1 MNETRG
7 AVFGAVLDSAQREH
21 YQLAWLSTVDHK
33 RIGILYLLTGLV
45 FFVAGGIEALTMRL
59 QLAVPNNHLVAPDT
73 FNMLFTMHGTTMI
86 FLVVMPLLFGFAN
99 YFVPLQ
105 IGARDMAFPRLNA
118 FSFWLVP
125 LGGILLHF
133 SLLIGQ
139 GPAMGWFAYAPLN
152 ETPYQSLAGVDYW
165 AVALL
170 VLGIGSVGTAINLVT
185 TVLCLR
191 APGMTLRRLPLFT
204 WMNFINAFLV
214 LFAIP
219 VLNAALVMLL
229 IDRQL
234 NTHFFL
240 PADGGSPILWQHI
253 FWAFGHPE
261 VYILALPAFGMIS
274 EMIPV
279 FSRKPIFGYEFV
291 AGSTVAI
298 ALLSVGVWAHHMFTV
313 GLGHPMD
320 LFFAGSTM
328 LIAIPTGVK
337 VLNWS
342 ATMYQG
348 RIKLN
353 TPMLYCIAFLIQFLC
368 GGISGVSHAIV
379 PLDWQTK
386 NSYYLVAHFHYVAVG
401 GILFA
406 ILAAVHYWFPKM
418 SGRMLSE
425 KLGRWS
431 FWLMVIGFNGTFMI
445 QHFLGLAGM
454 GRRIYTYPDLPGW
467 GWMNMVST
475 VSSFFMA
482 AGALVVLWNIGSAL
496 LWGERAGDNPWDA
509 WTLEW
514 ATTSPPPEENFDA
527 LPPIRSRRPL
537 WDDANPDR
545 PDPVVGPDDHGGVS
559 LRKTEQDG
567 TARKGKRT
575 GIDKNH
581 CGIMAFVLS
590 EAGFFGT
597 LILAFLYYN
606 VQPQAGA
613 SAKDLDLMR
622 TGVFS
627 LFLFASSFTMWRSE
641 VAMHRGSVGGMIA
654 WLMLTITLGATFI
667 AGQGVEYGNLLGG
680 GMRIDTNLFT
690 ATFFTL
696 TGFHGIHVIV
706 GLLVMMIVLG
716 LALAGDFSTGA
727 APPAL
732 GMVAIYWHFVDIVW
746 VLVLTVVYII
756 PHFL

>member
-1 MNETRG
+1 MNETG
-7 AVFGAVLDSAQREH
+7 EAVLEAVLDPDQRAH

-33 RIGILYLLTGLV
+33 RIGILYMLTALV
-45 FFVAGGIEALTMRL
+45 FFLAGGSEALLIRL
-59 QLAVPNNHLVAPDT
+59 QLAVPNNHLVTPDT
-73 FNMLFTMHGTTMI
+73 YNMLFTMHGTTMI
-86 FLVVMPLLFGFAN
+86 FLVVMPLVFGFGN
-99 YFVPLQ
+99 YFIPLQ

-133 SLLIGQ
+133 SLLIGDF
-139 GPAMGWFAYAPLN
+139 PKMGWFAYAPLN
-152 ETPYQSLAGVDYW
+152 ETPYSSLLGVDYW
-165 AVALL
+165 AVSLL
-170 VLGIGSVGTAINLVT
+170 VLGIGSVGTAINMIT

-204 WMNFINAFLV
+204 WMSFINSFLV

-219 VLNAALVMLL
+219 VLNAGLVMLL

-240 PADGGSPILWQHI
+240 PAEGGSPILWQHI

-261 VYILALPAFGMIS
+261 VYIMVIPAFGMIS
-274 EMIPV
+274 EIIPV

-313 GLGHPMD
+313 GLGRPMD
-320 LFFAGSTM
+320 LFFAGATM

-342 ATMYQG
+342 ATMFRG
-348 RIKLN
+348 RIRLN
-353 TPMLYCIAFLIQFLC
+353 TPMLFCIAFLVQFLC
-368 GGISGVSHAIV
+368 GGITGVSHAII
-379 PLDWQTK
+379 PLDWQTH

-406 ILAAVHYWFPKM
+406 ILAGLHYWFPKM

-425 KLGRWS
+425 KLGRLS
-431 FWLMVIGFNGTFMI
+431 FWLMVIGFNGTFLI

-467 GWMNMVST
+467 AWMNMLST
-475 VSSFFMA
+475 VSAFFMA
-482 AGALVVLWNIGSAL
+482 AGALVILWNIGKSL
-496 LWGERAGDNPWDA
+496 LWGEPAGDNPWNA

-514 ATTSPPPEENFDA
+514 AAASPPPEENFDA
-527 LPPIRSRRPL
+527 LPPIHSRRPL

-545 PDPVVGPDDHGGVS
+545 ADPVVGPEDAAG
-559 LRKTEQDG
+559 R
-567 TARKGKRT
+567 
-575 GIDKNH
+575 IDKNQ
-581 CGIMAFVLS
+581 CGIITFVLS

-597 LILAFLYYN
+597 LILAFLFFHA
-606 VQPQAGA
+606 QPQPGP
-613 SAKDLDLMR
+613 SPKDLDLLR
-622 TGVFS
+622 TGLFS

-641 VAMHRGSVGGMIA
+641 KALHRGSVGGMIA

-667 AGQGVEYGNLLGG
+667 AGQALEYGEMLGHG
-680 GMRIDTNLFT
+680 TRIDSNLFT

-706 GLLVMMIVLG
+706 GLLALIIVLG
-716 LALAGDFSTGA
+716 LAMAGDFSDGRR
-727 APPAL
+727 PPAL
-732 GMVAIYWHFVDIVW
+732 AMVGVYWHFVDIVW
-746 VLVLTVVYII
+746 VLVLTVVYIL
-756 PHFL
+756 PRFL